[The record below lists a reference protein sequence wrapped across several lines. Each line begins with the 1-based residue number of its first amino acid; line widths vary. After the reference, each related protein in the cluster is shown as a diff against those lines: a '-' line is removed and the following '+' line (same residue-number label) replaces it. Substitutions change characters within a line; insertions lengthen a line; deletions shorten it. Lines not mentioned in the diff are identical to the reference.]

1 MRGIAREDD
10 SRYLCCIKHGQEM
23 RMNKNGMKD
32 LLVLCG
38 LAGMVAI
45 TVATMDAPPGASGNS
60 TRNCYVCNAAA
71 IDKEIASW
79 QRKAKPTGNDVI
91 AARMKGFMDACFSR
105 PVVRNRR
112 QADSVM
118 HDRVRTWA
126 IANYRPAE

>member
-1 MRGIAREDD
+1 M
-10 SRYLCCIKHGQEM
+10 H
-23 RMNKNGMKD
+23 MNKNGMKD

-38 LAGMVAI
+38 MAGMVAM
-45 TVATMDAPPGASGNS
+45 TVATMDVPPGANGNS
-60 TRNCYVCNAAA
+60 TRNYYVYNPTA
-71 IDKEIASW
+71 IDNEIAAW
-79 QRKAKPTGNDVI
+79 QRNAKPTGNDVI